1 MSDACHQYHPSHPSR
16 ATERARHGGPSPLR
30 DPYDEPV
37 RHRSLDSVPPPVLV
51 ALAVVSVQFGGAFAA
66 TLIPTVG
73 AGGTVLLRL
82 LFAGALLAVFVRPR
96 PPRTREE
103 WRALSLFGLVL
114 GAMNLTFYASLAHL
128 PIGVAVTIEFIG
140 PLGLAVATSRRA
152 RDLAAAAVA
161 AIGVVLISEAL
172 EAPLTTLPW
181 TGLALAF
188 TAGLC
193 WAGYILASRR
203 AGALFPGLDGIAL
216 AMVVALVAVTPFG
229 IGSVPSWT
237 WPVVGVGLA
246 VAVMSS
252 VVPYSLELVALRRM
266 APGVFGV
273 LLSTEPAAAALGGL
287 LVLGQRL
294 SGTQLAGMALV
305 VLASALVLGRGS
317 ATPAEV

>member
-1 MSDACHQYHPSHPSR
+1 M
-16 ATERARHGGPSPLR
+16 
-30 DPYDEPV
+30 
-37 RHRSLDSVPPPVLV
+37 LV

-82 LFAGALLAVFVRPR
+82 LFAGALLAVLVRPR
-96 PPRTREE
+96 RPRTQEE
-103 WRALSLFGLVL
+103 WRAVVLFGAVL
-114 GAMNLTFYASLAHL
+114 GAMNLAFYASLAHL

-140 PLGLAVATSRRA
+140 PLGLAVVTSRRG

-161 AIGVVLISEAL
+161 AVGVVLISGAL
-172 EAPLTTLPW
+172 QAPVSTLAW
-181 TGLALAF
+181 SGLGLAF

-193 WAGYILASRR
+193 WAGYILASRQV
-203 AGALFPGLDGIAL
+203 GALFTGLDGIAL
-216 AMVVALVAVTPFG
+216 AMLVALVVVAPFG
-229 IGSVPSWT
+229 VGTASAWT

-252 VVPYSLELVALRRM
+252 VVPYSLELVALRRL

-287 LVLGQRL
+287 IVLGQRL
-294 SGTQLAGMALV
+294 AVPQLVGMALV
-305 VLASALVLGRGS
+305 VVASALVLGRRREP
-317 ATPAEV
+317 ADPAEA